1 MVNDLK
7 PAGGK
12 EASATVAQPGP
23 NANKPQMAPEP
34 YPVPRIQKKALTL
47 SVERTRVL
55 VDRSILNY
63 LGHRINYHKD
73 EQKRRNIMS
82 QRSHNSRSVSRLDLD
97 PDNDF
102 ALRNGM
108 QSQTAHTD
116 GSLSHE
122 IETRA
127 EVSETAEFS
136 VKVRSSPNTQP
147 TGLAESPRAR
157 SYSFH
162 PNVSESRDG
171 CIFGKE
177 PVDGQ
182 SDPRYI
188 FRQLENYLVACL
200 NDCECL
206 NAAFKLSRPL
216 QPLRASSEASALA
229 ERPKR
234 SDRTDISDSP
244 LFEVD
249 AKTLLLGDIGENG
262 TWWTG
267 NRRTSEKKA
276 IQGFG
281 ASAAISDRRS
291 LRFDW
296 HSIRKWYDS
305 ILSCGRYWKSQ
316 LQLLSPDERSILE
329 TTEEERIVE
338 ERFSEAR
345 HHVQRTLLKAT
356 ENLLRRPGAGT
367 SAQLHAALDMPRN
380 VPSEEPGE
388 KVLYA
393 DDWQIRVAAKVMS
406 LLFSANS
413 HGKGLPQD
421 SNRIAFDEGAN
432 FTNIAARQR
441 AHRHFQI
448 LPTNVFYNT
457 LLDYADLVA
466 DFEAWESRRG
476 RFSFC
481 QYPMFLSIWAKIRIM
496 EHDAHRQMEIKAR
509 DAFFTSILSRKA
521 ISQYLVLKVRRD
533 CLVDDSLRGVSEVV
547 GTGQEDIKK
556 GLRIEFIGEEGVDAG
571 GLRKEWFLLL
581 VREVFDPDHGLFIYD
596 EESHYCY
603 FNPNSFETSDQFFL
617 VGVVLGLAIYN
628 STILDVA
635 LPPFAFRKLLA
646 SAPTYTGPSTT
657 AVRPNPMYTLD
668 DLAEWKPSLAR
679 GLGQLLDHEGD
690 VETTFCRDFVADV
703 DRYGSISQVPLCL
716 NGESRHVT
724 ESNRREF
731 VELYIRYLLD
741 ISVARQYEPFKRGF
755 YTVCGGN
762 ALSLFRP
769 EEIEL
774 LVRGS
779 DEPMDIASLRA
790 VAIYENWPVHSQPG
804 SGPQTDSPGG
814 NFDVIAWFWD
824 LLESAD
830 TETQR
835 KILTFITGS
844 DRIPAMGA
852 TSLVIKIVYLT
863 DDYKRYPV
871 ARTCFNMLGLHRYRS
886 KSELQAKLWR
896 AVADSEGFG
905 LK

>member
-1 MVNDLK
+1 
-7 PAGGK
+7 
-12 EASATVAQPGP
+12 
-23 NANKPQMAPEP
+23 
-34 YPVPRIQKKALTL
+34 
-47 SVERTRVL
+47 
-55 VDRSILNY
+55 
-63 LGHRINYHKD
+63 
-73 EQKRRNIMS
+73 MS

-356 ENLLRRPGAGT
+356 ENLLRRPGRPLESPADSRFLLIILCNPLLYPHVGTVNTATMRTRAEYIRGTSFKNQMERVSPSGGTGPFLRNRGNALGHHSGTIKRVLGLMANLPAACHQFIISWLCRLPEAQFKDVVDLTGGFVSYRLSRQSARNRSDSHDVTAGLVPNLSGPGAGT

-571 GLRKEWFLLL
+571 G
-581 VREVFDPDHGLFIYD
+581 
-596 EESHYCY
+596 
-603 FNPNSFETSDQFFL
+603 
-617 VGVVLGLAIYN
+617 
-628 STILDVA
+628 
-635 LPPFAFRKLLA
+635 
-646 SAPTYTGPSTT
+646 
-657 AVRPNPMYTLD
+657 
-668 DLAEWKPSLAR
+668 
-679 GLGQLLDHEGD
+679 
-690 VETTFCRDFVADV
+690 
-703 DRYGSISQVPLCL
+703 
-716 NGESRHVT
+716 
-724 ESNRREF
+724 
-731 VELYIRYLLD
+731 
-741 ISVARQYEPFKRGF
+741 
-755 YTVCGGN
+755 
-762 ALSLFRP
+762 
-769 EEIEL
+769 
-774 LVRGS
+774 
-779 DEPMDIASLRA
+779 
-790 VAIYENWPVHSQPG
+790 
-804 SGPQTDSPGG
+804 
-814 NFDVIAWFWD
+814 
-824 LLESAD
+824 
-830 TETQR
+830 
-835 KILTFITGS
+835 
-844 DRIPAMGA
+844 
-852 TSLVIKIVYLT
+852 
-863 DDYKRYPV
+863 
-871 ARTCFNMLGLHRYRS
+871 
-886 KSELQAKLWR
+886 
-896 AVADSEGFG
+896 
-905 LK
+905 